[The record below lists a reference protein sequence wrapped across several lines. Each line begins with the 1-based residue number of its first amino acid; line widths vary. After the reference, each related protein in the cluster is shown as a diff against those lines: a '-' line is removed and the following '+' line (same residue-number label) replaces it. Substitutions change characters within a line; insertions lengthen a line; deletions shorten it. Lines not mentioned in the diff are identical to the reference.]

1 MEKKFRYIV
10 YDHFEMIQ
18 MAVSTGK
25 LLWESGAFRGLVGEM
40 YLEVLVIWIEL
51 NPWDL
56 IRSTIE
62 RVVTGKVNRLMTK
75 P

>member
-1 MEKKFRYIV
+1 
-10 YDHFEMIQ
+10 
-18 MAVSTGK
+18 
-25 LLWESGAFRGLVGEM
+25 M
-40 YLEVLVIWIEL
+40 YLEVLVMWIEL